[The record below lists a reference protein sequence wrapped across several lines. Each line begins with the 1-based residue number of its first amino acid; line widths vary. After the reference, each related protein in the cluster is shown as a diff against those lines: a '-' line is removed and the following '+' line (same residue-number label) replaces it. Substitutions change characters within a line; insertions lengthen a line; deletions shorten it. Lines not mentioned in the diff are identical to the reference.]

1 MMIRT
6 CDIMKLFLAS
16 GQYIVSKSGAYKQN
30 NNFKLHLDAVLTRLF
45 SILYKKCLK

>member
-16 GQYIVSKSGAYKQN
+16 GQYNVSYSVAYKQN
-30 NNFKLHLDAVLTRLF
+30 DKFKLHLVAVLTRFF